1 MTMKRRS
8 FLAAAGA
15 AGLTSTLTIAR
26 ARAQA
31 SAASGPIKLPVVMPL
46 SGTLAVVGMP
56 VKLGAELTAARINK
70 AGGVNGRPLELVFR
84 DDQGKPDMT
93 AAAAR
98 EFSGPENGRII
109 ISGLITPAAMSLM
122 SLAEGTD
129 QVLLTMAA
137 SGMPI
142 THELFNRRVFRTSD
156 NDHQRILGLSR
167 IAAER
172 YPNVLNW
179 HAIVLD
185 GASWVAGAEMF
196 KNFITKAHAAKGRQV
211 KFGEV
216 HKVKFGTAD
225 FRSQLSQIA
234 SSDAE
239 GLYHVVPGSD
249 AVTFWQQATAFGLQ
263 KKLKCVTDQSIDF
276 ATAGAMK
283 KNLPT
288 GLWSN
293 AYWYDGLYKGNNA
306 SNEIA
311 AAVKEQTKTSIPSGY
326 VFLGNATVQAAAEAY
341 RAARGDLSSAAIIRA
356 LESGLKIQTI
366 KGELTYRKED
376 HQGIADVNFV
386 NQVGRDGDP
395 GFAVAAS
402 MRVAGNELVE
412 PPTPGTAYAV

>member
-1 MTMKRRS
+1 MKRRT
-8 FLAAAGA
+8 FIAAAGA
-15 AGLTSTLTIAR
+15 ATLTSSLTISR

-31 SAASGPIKLPVVMPL
+31 KAASGPIKLPIILPL
-46 SGTLAVVGMP
+46 SATLAVVGNP
-56 VKLGAELTAARINK
+56 VKLGAELTAERINK
-70 AGGVNGRPLELVFR
+70 AGGINGRPLELVFR

-98 EFSGPENGRII
+98 EFSGPENPRIV

-122 SLAEGTD
+122 SLVDGTD

-156 NDHQRILGLSR
+156 NDYQRILGLSR
-167 IAAER
+167 IAADR
-172 YPNVLNW
+172 YPNVLKW
-179 HAIVLD
+179 QAIVLD
-185 GASWVAGAEMF
+185 GASWVTGAEMF
-196 KNFITKAHAAKGRQV
+196 KTFITRAHAAKGRTVQ
-211 KFGEV
+211 FGEV
-216 HKVKFGTAD
+216 LKVKFGTAD
-225 FRSQLSQIA
+225 FRSQLAQLA
-234 SSDAE
+234 SSDTE

-263 KKLKCVTDQSIDF
+263 KKLKCVTDLSIDF

-283 KNLPT
+283 KNLPN

-293 AYWYDGLYKGNNA
+293 AFWYDGLYKGNTA

-311 AAVKEQTKTSIPSGY
+311 AAVKEQTKSTIPSGY

-341 RAARGDLSSAAIIRA
+341 RAAKGDTSSEAVIKA
-356 LESGLKIQTI
+356 LESGLKIPTI
-366 KGELTYRKED
+366 KGELTFRKED

-386 NQVGRDGDP
+386 NQMGKDGDP
-395 GFAVAAS
+395 GFAIGGSV
-402 MRVAGNELVE
+402 RIAGSELVE
-412 PPTPGTAYAV
+412 PPSPGKAFTA